1 MAYRRVRNY
10 GNTMGAT
17 SGTETA
23 NSSRAPEYDNADALS
38 RRPCKV
44 CLRHQDRNTE
54 EKSEPE
60 CATTLEQVRVT
71 LSSLMCI
78 TLLYRADILS

>member
-1 MAYRRVRNY
+1 MVTRWVPLVVQKPLTLPEHQWNDECEQTFIRLKDVL
-10 GNTMGAT
+10 T
-17 SGTETA
+17 SPG
-23 NSSRAPEYDNADALS
+23 RQHDNADALS

-54 EKSEPE
+54 EKSEP
-60 CATTLEQVRVT
+60 
-71 LSSLMCI
+71 I